1 MKLTQS
7 ILLAAASFNLAIGAP
22 IKENPSRAIAA
33 KDVVRKAIDNN
44 PYILDNLDQSVAAEG
59 NATPVRLRSLIDLL
73 KRSNR
78 KRYQYKDTP
87 RRRSVDKRYEYG
99 DTPALQSVED
109 LSKRY
114 QYKDTPRRRSVDKR
128 YKYRDTPALQSVED
142 LSKRYEYGDTPALRS
157 VEDLSER

>member
-22 IKENPSRAIAA
+22 IKENPSRAIVA

-78 KRYQYKDTP
+78 KRYKYT
-87 RRRSVDKRYEYG
+87 
-99 DTPALQSVED
+99 
-109 LSKRY
+109 
-114 QYKDTPRRRSVDKR
+114 DTPRRRSVDKR